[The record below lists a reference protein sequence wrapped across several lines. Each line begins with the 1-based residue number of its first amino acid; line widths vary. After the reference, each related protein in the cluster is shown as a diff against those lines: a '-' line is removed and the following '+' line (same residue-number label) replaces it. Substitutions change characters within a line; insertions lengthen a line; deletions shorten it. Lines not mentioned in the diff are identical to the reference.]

1 MQTAIISRFSENGE
15 SYRKMMNAIT
25 GGFVYGIVILIAV
38 LMLLHNIKI
47 RKKVKSIE

>member
-1 MQTAIISRFSENGE
+1 
-15 SYRKMMNAIT
+15 MNAIT
-25 GGFVYGIVILIAV
+25 GGFVYSIVILTAV

>member
-1 MQTAIISRFSENGE
+1 
-15 SYRKMMNAIT
+15 MNAIT
-25 GGFVYGIVILIAV
+25 GGFIYDIVILTAV

>member
-1 MQTAIISRFSENGE
+1 
-15 SYRKMMNAIT
+15 MMNAIT
-25 GGFVYGIVILIAV
+25 GGFVYGIVILNVV

>member
-1 MQTAIISRFSENGE
+1 
-15 SYRKMMNAIT
+15 MMNAIT